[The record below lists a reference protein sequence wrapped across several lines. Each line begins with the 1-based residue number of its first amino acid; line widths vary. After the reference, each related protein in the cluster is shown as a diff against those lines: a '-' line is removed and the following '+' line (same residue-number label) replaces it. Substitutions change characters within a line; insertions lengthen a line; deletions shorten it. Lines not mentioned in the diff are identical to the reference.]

1 MWLSQTTFLKK
12 NSPSAGQ
19 LPNTSPIMQCLYSCA
34 HRPFSDHPS
43 KTGGCSVSNSGNV
56 PLCAL
61 GLRAEVIVSTEEVE
75 ENVLKKRLPAEA
87 DSDWRT
93 TLVLFP
99 HTEKFDSPGSTE
111 KPHCQWNIWYLDI
124 VIETIITYPWFQ
136 SKTARMWLSISK
148 VSLANLP
155 ALYVQIFDPK
165 RWQRKAILPN
175 SYQEPFKNFGSPKVA
190 INFAKVHGYTQKST
204 GFPRCLQDLPRP

>member
-1 MWLSQTTFLKK
+1 MSWKIGFRPKLILIGELPWSYFLTLK
-12 NSPSAGQ
+12 N
-19 LPNTSPIMQCLYSCA
+19 L
-34 HRPFSDHPS
+34 
-43 KTGGCSVSNSGNV
+43 
-56 PLCAL
+56 
-61 GLRAEVIVSTEEVE
+61 
-75 ENVLKKRLPAEA
+75 
-87 DSDWRT
+87 
-93 TLVLFP
+93 TL
-99 HTEKFDSPGSTE
+99 PGSTE
-111 KPHCQWNIWYLDI
+111 KSHCQWNIWYLDI
-124 VIETIITYPWFQ
+124 VIETRITYPWFQ

-204 GFPRCLQDLPRP
+204 GFPLMSPRHSKTIKWHHGIPSGSWTTLGPRACCGHTPRKRRASSGCWATWVMKISMGSTAMGFWDCHGDMMVPTR